1 SWISLYVFSSILYLY
16 IFVLHLSFF
25 FFFFTVTPTPEI
37 YTLSLHDALPIFCAA
52 NCAGCAMRWR
62 PSRRRCRP
70 PSGAHCRRGPDRKS
84 RDRKSTRLNSSHS
97 QISYADFRLKKKA
110 QYKKIASV
118 TDIARRHFL
127 HTGYSAFDLQHTA
140 IHESIRRR
148 LRSGT
153 ADRNGIGDKHC
164 ELHT

>member
-97 QISYADFRLKKKA
+97 QISYADFRLKKNKL
-110 QYKKIASV
+110 V
-118 TDIARRHFL
+118 
-127 HTGYSAFDLQHTA
+127 
-140 IHESIRRR
+140 
-148 LRSGT
+148 SGT
-153 ADRNGIGDKHC
+153 TRLSTLVIHLAAASTFSSVPIF
-164 ELHT
+164 